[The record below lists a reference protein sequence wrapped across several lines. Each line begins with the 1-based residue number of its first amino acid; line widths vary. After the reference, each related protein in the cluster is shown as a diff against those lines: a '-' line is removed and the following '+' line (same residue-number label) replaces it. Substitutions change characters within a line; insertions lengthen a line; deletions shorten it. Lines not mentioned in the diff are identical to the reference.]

1 MSNDYISKE
10 VEKIIKDSSY
20 EHPLNLAMAAA
31 WICGNL
37 KGINLKILNTKK
49 TTSLSDYFVIASVTN
64 TTQASA
70 MAEDVMA
77 QLKKHG
83 STVRSREG
91 MAGSDWILIDFGDIL
106 VHIFLETS
114 RDVYS
119 LESLWKDA
127 EFVEIPQE
135 YYFSSDDIAAKKPS
149 DDRGFF

>member
-1 MSNDYISKE
+1 MSGEYISKE
-10 VEKIIKDSSY
+10 VEKIINDKSF
-20 EHPLNLAMAAA
+20 EFPLNLAMAAA

-37 KGINLKILNTKK
+37 KGINLKVLK
-49 TTSLSDYFVIASVTN
+49 TTKTSSLSDYFVIASVTN

-70 MAEDVMA
+70 MAEDIMA

-83 STVRSREG
+83 STIRSREG
-91 MAGSDWILIDFGDIL
+91 LAGSDWILIDFGDII

-119 LESLWKDA
+119 LESLWKEA
-127 EFVEIPQE
+127 VPVHIPQE
-135 YYFSSDDIAAKKPS
+135 YYFSSDDLPSTKRS

>member
-10 VEKIIKDSSY
+10 VEKIIKDDSLEY
-20 EHPLNLAMAAA
+20 PLNLAMAAA

-37 KGINLKILNTKK
+37 KGINLKILNTKN
-49 TTSLSDYFVIASVTN
+49 TTSLSDYFVIASATN
-64 TTQASA
+64 TTQAAS
-70 MAEDVMA
+70 MAEDVMS

-83 STVRSREG
+83 STIRSREG
-91 MAGSDWILIDFGDIL
+91 LSGSDWILIDFGDIL

-127 EFVEIPQE
+127 HSVEIPQE
-135 YYFSSDDIAAKKPS
+135 YYFSSDEAQVKKS

>member
-10 VEKIIKDSSY
+10 VEKIIKDASL

-37 KGINLKILNTKK
+37 KGINLKILSTKNS
-49 TTSLSDYFVIASVTN
+49 TSLSDYFVIASATN
-64 TTQASA
+64 TTQASS
-70 MAEDVMA
+70 MAEDVMG

-83 STVRSREG
+83 STIRSREG
-91 MAGSDWILIDFGDIL
+91 LAGSDWILIDFGDIL

-114 RDVYS
+114 RDVYA

-127 EFVEIPQE
+127 EVVTIPQE
-135 YYFSSDDIAAKKPS
+135 YYFSSDDQPSRKPS